1 MKWEPMQLP
10 SSSKVISS
18 MAAIAYPSV
27 RPPMICPST
36 IIGLIRTPQSSTAPT
51 RGGFNCPAPRG
62 RCGRGGEAQL
72 LGDDLRGRRLVP
84 LALRLDAELQDR
96 LPGRVDPQLGRVEHP
111 QADDVVVLAVARADD
126 LRERGEADP
135 AEPALL
141 ARLPLLLSELR
152 VAELLEREVDRR
164 RVVARGVDDPGGRVV
179 RELLRLGEVLQ
190 PGRGRVG
197 GE

>member
-36 IIGLIRTPQSSTAPT
+36 IIGLIRTPQSSTATT
-51 RGGFNCPAPRG
+51 RSGFHWPPP
-62 RCGRGGEAQL
+62 EPP
-72 LGDDLRGRRLVP
+72 GDDLPERRLVT

-96 LPGRVDPQLGRVEHP
+96 LPGRGDPQLGRVEHP

-135 AEPALL
+135 AEP
-141 ARLPLLLSELR
+141 
-152 VAELLEREVDRR
+152 
-164 RVVARGVDDPGGRVV
+164 
-179 RELLRLGEVLQ
+179 
-190 PGRGRVG
+190 
-197 GE
+197 